1 MSWTE
6 EKVATMIRLRD
17 QGYSSSQI
25 GGVLGV
31 TRNAVIGKVH
41 RLGLQVVR
49 LPKKAGMIAPSRV
62 DGVPRSRKRKL
73 ISPRVLEMKRLAEK
87 MRAVEVP
94 PATLL
99 PNAPPSATG
108 VLGVSFVELAP
119 NGCKFAV
126 NRSKSK
132 DDPHLFC
139 NAPRMFGKPYCCEH
153 FAAAY
158 VKPHRTNKRFVMR
171 RAA

>member
-25 GGVLGV
+25 GGVIGMS
-31 TRNAVIGKVH
+31 RNAVIGKVH

-49 LPKKAGMIAPSRV
+49 LPKKAGMIAPSRA
-62 DGVPRSRKRKL
+62 DGARRSRKRKL

-87 MRAVEVP
+87 MRAEQSAP
-94 PATLL
+94 LL
-99 PNAPPSATG
+99 PSVPSEVG
-108 VLGVSFVELAP
+108 VLGVSFVDLAP

-126 NRSKSK
+126 NKSRSK

-139 NAPRMFGKPYCCEH
+139 NAPKMFGSSYCPECH
-153 FAAAY
+153 ARCY
-158 VKPHRTNKRFVMR
+158 VKRHRTNKRFVWR
-171 RAA
+171 KAA

>member
-25 GGVLGV
+25 GGVIGMS
-31 TRNAVIGKVH
+31 RNAVLGKIH

-49 LPKKAGMIAPSRV
+49 LPKKAGMIAPSRATNV
-62 DGVPRSRKRKL
+62 RRSRKRKL
-73 ISPRVLEMKRLAEK
+73 IPPRVLEMKRLAEK
-87 MRAVEVP
+87 MRAVEVT
-94 PATLL
+94 PAALL
-99 PNAPPSATG
+99 PTAHPSATG

-119 NGCKFAV
+119 NGCRFPV
-126 NRSKSK
+126 NKSRSK

-139 NAPRMFGKPYCCEH
+139 NAPKMPGSSYCPDCH
-153 FAAAY
+153 ARCY

-171 RAA
+171 KAA